1 MEVGA
6 AVDLEVVVGE
16 EAASA
21 VLAEARLAAVA
32 QAAAGRQSWSEKG
45 V

>member
-1 MEVGA
+1 VAAGA
-6 AVDLEVVVGE
+6 AVDLEAVVAG

-21 VLAEARLAAVA
+21 VLAEVRLAAVA
-32 QAAAGRQSWSEKG
+32 QAAAGRQSRSEKG